1 MSAMGHSLVDLEFS
15 DPALFAKLEAAFSD
29 PSRFDNLD
37 FGLVAMD
44 LDGTVLAYN
53 RPEAEFSGISP
64 GRCIGLNFFTDI
76 APCTNN
82 YLVAGRFE
90 EETNIDETLD
100 YVFTLKMRPTRV
112 ILRLLKAEPL
122 PHQYLIVKR
131 R

>member
-1 MSAMGHSLVDLEFS
+1 MSVPGISLIDIRFA
-15 DPALFAKLEAAFSD
+15 DDKLFAGLEAAIGD
-29 PSRFDNLD
+29 PILFDELD

-53 RPEAEFSGISP
+53 RHESEAAGISP
-64 GRCIGLNFFTDI
+64 DQCIGLNFFSDV

-90 EETNIDETLD
+90 EEANLDETID

-112 ILRLLKAEPL
+112 KLRLLKADRS
-122 PHQYLIVKR
+122 PHQYLLVQR